1 MRKFDKKIFHLP
13 VLNNE
18 KKPIDLFQ
26 YSQFSIPNRLDEK
39 QYERSPVR
47 VSFSGGG
54 TDMTNYFDFTDTAVF
69 SCTINKHCTSS
80 ILKRSDNEIHI
91 YSKNLELKYSAKNLT
106 SIEYGDGLDLIKAAI
121 KVMKPDFGFD
131 IELYAEFDPGTGLGG
146 SSAVVL
152 SVLGGLNY
160 FRNEK
165 QLDKYQLADLA
176 YQVERIDLNMSGGWQ
191 DQYASVFG
199 GFNWILFREKDIL
212 VTPIRIN
219 SETLLELEYNLM
231 LFRVGKQRSS
241 SKIQKKHIDSIN
253 NDKFELEL
261 LDKMKNQAIK
271 MKEALL
277 KGQVKKL
284 ETFCTNRGL

>member
-1 MRKFDKKIFHLP
+1 
-13 VLNNE
+13 
-18 KKPIDLFQ
+18 
-26 YSQFSIPNRLDEK
+26 
-39 QYERSPVR
+39 
-47 VSFSGGG
+47 
-54 TDMTNYFDFTDTAVF
+54 MTNYFDFTDTAVF

-191 DQYASVFG
+191 DQY
-199 GFNWILFREKDIL
+199 
-212 VTPIRIN
+212 
-219 SETLLELEYNLM
+219 
-231 LFRVGKQRSS
+231 
-241 SKIQKKHIDSIN
+241 
-253 NDKFELEL
+253 
-261 LDKMKNQAIK
+261 
-271 MKEALL
+271 
-277 KGQVKKL
+277 
-284 ETFCTNRGL
+284 TF